1 MPTVGP
7 EVATTLAWVL
17 AALLILAG
25 LAGTLLPAL
34 PGAPLVFAGLLT
46 AAWADGFQRVGGAVL
61 IVLAGLTALSF
72 LVDLIAASLGA
83 KRAGASRSALIGA
96 AIGTVVGLFFGIAG
110 IVIGPFIGAVAG
122 EFLSRGSA
130 AGAGRVGAWTW
141 VGFIFGTLV
150 KLVLAFTMV
159 GIFLIAYMID

>member
-1 MPTVGP
+1 MPNLGP
-7 EVATTLAWVL
+7 EVVTTLAWVL

-34 PGAPLVFAGLLT
+34 PGAPLVFAGLVL
-46 AAWADGFQRVGGAVL
+46 AAWAEGFEKVGGTTLV
-61 IVLAGLTALSF
+61 VLAGLTALSF
-72 LVDLIAASLGA
+72 LVDVVAASLGA
-83 KRAGASRSALIGA
+83 KRAGASRTALIGA
-96 AIGTVVGLFFGIAG
+96 AIGTVVGLFFGIVG

-130 AGAGRVGAWTW
+130 AGAGRVGVWTW
-141 VGFIFGTLV
+141 LGFVFGSLV

-159 GIFLIAYMID
+159 GIFIVAYLLG

>member
-1 MPTVGP
+1 MPTLTP
-7 EVATTLAWVL
+7 EVVTTLAWVL

-34 PGAPLVFAGLLT
+34 PGAPLVFAGLLL
-46 AAWADGFQRVGGAVL
+46 AAWAEGFQKVGAATL
-61 IVLAGLTALSF
+61 IVLAALTALSF
-72 LVDLIAASLGA
+72 LVDVVAASLGA
-83 KRAGASRSALIGA
+83 KWAGASRTALIGA
-96 AIGTVVGLFFGIAG
+96 ALGTVVGLFFGIVG

-130 AGAGRVGAWTW
+130 AGAGRVGVRTW

-159 GIFLIAYMID
+159 GIFVIAYMIG

>member
-83 KRAGASRSALIGA
+83 KRAGARSALIGA

-130 AGAGRVGAWTW
+130 AGAGRVGVWTW

>member
-122 EFLSRGSA
+122 
-130 AGAGRVGAWTW
+130 
-141 VGFIFGTLV
+141 
-150 KLVLAFTMV
+150 
-159 GIFLIAYMID
+159 